1 VDLRCTH
8 IHIYAAV
15 LCMIDLMIGSS
26 DHDKG
31 CMCTSLFDRK
41 LIGFLPQDSDGNR
54 IEDVAALVEVIVD
67 KLKKNSTGMLAASEL
82 GGDIN
87 KVAVWASVIRK
98 AGGLKLFCLDHADK
112 ILWISS
118 GSGQVKLVKTGS
130 IPIGAKVTITTKNP
144 SYGWGDARSWS
155 EGTVQSF
162 TGTTYIVDFPEV
174 KRWKGE
180 ETDITISTGD
190 NRSTMD
196 IGKIDPNLNKFG
208 FVRNK
213 GLGKFEF
220 SGSGLQVGG
229 RGLWE
234 YGFVQAS
241 NKLTP
246 SCSYFEMKIIKHRS
260 DGVGIGLCGESFF
273 AGNMVGW
280 DDDSIGWH
288 SDDGH
293 FFYKTAETKDSIPLG
308 PSSTDGDTLGCGV
321 LFESDK
327 PKAVYFCRNK
337 VVIGRFPL
345 RSEDF
350 ETLFPVVSGGSPAIV
365 QIDLKAPP
373 PAVSMACSLK
383 TFEFEAK
390 YNDSS
395 KQYKEVNIKGPPNIK
410 GEIPVNFKGY
420 KDTVWIPQARLRK
433 TEKSRVEEFSTLEQ
447 AFKVAADGDT
457 IEVRDCGVHL
467 MRDSIEVQTAIT
479 VRNCPIDLGRK
490 PTISLG
496 GGCVFKTSAKVSLQN
511 IFVKSVGGDT
521 SKSFTQGGAAAVVM
535 QAGNLSI
542 ASCRLTSEKGS
553 AVCLDTGKL
562 EYFNIETSVIGPCG
576 RHGLVLDHC
585 AQESV
590 VKDIEIKDCGLTGLA
605 SNGGDADVTKC
616 TIKNCETGLVHAG
629 AHKRSATITVRDSS
643 VTNCTEH
650 AVHSQAS
657 IGIGDRTVILKDCA
671 IDKCKIGVL
680 SQGEKSTVSYDKNTS
695 ISNCN
700 DEQKVVDGGKI
711 VAEVTTPTTRTT
723 LSSPDQEKVIAYDK
737 SM

>member
-1 VDLRCTH
+1 
-8 IHIYAAV
+8 
-15 LCMIDLMIGSS
+15 
-26 DHDKG
+26 
-31 CMCTSLFDRK
+31 
-41 LIGFLPQDSDGNR
+41 
-54 IEDVAALVEVIVD
+54 VAALVEIIVD

-87 KVAVWASVIRK
+87 RVAAWSSVIKK

-112 ILWISS
+112 IKWISS
-118 GSGQVKLVKTGS
+118 GTGQVQLVKTGS

-144 SYGWGDARSWS
+144 RYGWGDARSWS
-155 EGTVQSF
+155 VGTVQSF

-180 ETDITISTGD
+180 EKDLTISTGVD
-190 NRSTMD
+190 RSTMD
-196 IGKIDPNLNKFG
+196 IGSVDADFNKFG

-213 GLGKFEF
+213 GFGKFEF
-220 SGSGLQVGG
+220 SGAGLRDRG

-241 NKLTP
+241 KKLTP

-280 DDDSIGWH
+280 DDDSIGFH
-288 SDDGH
+288 SHDGN
-293 FFYKTAETKDSIPLG
+293 FFYKIAEEKEAISLG
-308 PSSTDGDTLGCGV
+308 PPSTDGDTLGCGV

-327 PKAVYFCRNK
+327 PNAVYFCRNK
-337 VVIGRFPL
+337 IVIGRFPL
-345 RSEDF
+345 RSEDS

-395 KQYKEVNIKGPPNIK
+395 KQYKGVTIKGPPNIK

-420 KDTVWIPQARLRK
+420 KDTVWIPQALLRK

-467 MRDSIEVQTAIT
+467 MRDSIEIKTAIT
-479 VRNCPIDLGRK
+479 VRGPSDLARK
-490 PTISLG
+490 PTISLWG
-496 GGCVFKTSAKVSLQN
+496 GFVFKTSAKVSLQN
-511 IFVKSVGGDT
+511 IFVRSFGGDI
-521 SKSFTQGGAAAVVM
+521 SKSYTEGGAAGAVLM

-542 ASCRLTSEKGS
+542 ASCWLASEKGS
-553 AVCLDTGKL
+553 AVCLEKGKL

-576 RHGLVLDHC
+576 RSGLILEKC

-590 VKDIEIKDCGLTGLA
+590 VKDIEIKDIGRVGLA
-605 SNGGDADVTKC
+605 VNSGDVHVTRC
-616 TIKNCETGLVHAG
+616 TIKNCMTGLINAG
-629 AHKRSATITVRDSS
+629 MSDKSSATVTVRDST
-643 VTNCTEH
+643 VTNCREY
-650 AVHSQAS
+650 AVFVNTNHFKCIA
-657 IGIGDRTVILKDCA
+657 DRTVILKDCK
-671 IDKCKIGVL
+671 IDNSEIGVQ
-680 SQGEKSTVSYDKNTS
+680 SEGEKSKVSYDKNTS

-700 DEQKVVDGGKI
+700 EEQKVVNGGKI
-711 VAEVTTPTTRTT
+711 FAEVTTPTTRTT
-723 LSSPDQEKVIAYDK
+723 PSSPDQEKVIACDE
-737 SM
+737 SMCKENMIMVGDSTCC